1 MSLSPSLNHKV
12 RHLGFSYVRLR
23 HSKCFIL
30 FFQIL
35 VYQLAELGSRIK
47 SVQHL
52 MKYCL
57 QNLCVFLNLDLQV
70 VCSPAAPLWVQ
81 ASPGSTEEY
90 HEIILL
96 RKFNPGSS
104 SASKVAN
111 FINIL

>member
-1 MSLSPSLNHKV
+1 MSLS
-12 RHLGFSYVRLR
+12 HLVKTQGLPPWFFLR

-35 VYQLAELGSRIK
+35 VYQLADLGSRIK

-52 MKYCL
+52 MKSCL
-57 QNLCVFLNLDLQV
+57 QNLCVFLNLDLQG

-81 ASPGSTEEY
+81 PSPGSTEEY
-90 HEIILL
+90 KEIILL

-104 SASKVAN
+104 SANRVAN